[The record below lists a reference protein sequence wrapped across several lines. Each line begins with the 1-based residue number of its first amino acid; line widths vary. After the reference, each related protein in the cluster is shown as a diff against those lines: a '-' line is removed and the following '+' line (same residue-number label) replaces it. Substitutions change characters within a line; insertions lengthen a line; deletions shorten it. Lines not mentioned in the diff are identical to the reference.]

1 MAEIIDKLTKIS
13 WPFSDLLDY
22 ISALK
27 PDHIHNGFAKIKI
40 KFNFIYSKN
49 PASPLLGLIKLQYFA
64 HQQGIISNILQSLS
78 DQGPFTTI
86 DTIISAHLFHKSY
99 GLLALDN

>member
-64 HQQGIISNILQSLS
+64 HQQGMTLDILQSMS
-78 DQGPFTTI
+78 DQGPSATI
-86 DTIISAHLFHKSY
+86 GIIIITPAIFSANHLVCWP
-99 GLLALDN
+99 